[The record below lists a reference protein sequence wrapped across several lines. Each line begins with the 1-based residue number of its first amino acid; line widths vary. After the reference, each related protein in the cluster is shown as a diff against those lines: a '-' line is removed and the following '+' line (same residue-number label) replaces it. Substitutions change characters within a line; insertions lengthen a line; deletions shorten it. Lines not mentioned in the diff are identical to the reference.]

1 MIGLLSLANS
11 DLTPGRDNMANT
23 NRVSIKD
30 IAKIAGVSYSTVSR
44 ALHNNPLI
52 SQEVRENIQNIAVS
66 MGYTPNALAQSLQSR
81 RTNSVGVVITTIS
94 DPFFADV
101 VHGVEAEAK
110 KAGIS
115 VFLATTNND
124 PEEEINIIETFN
136 QRRVD
141 GVIVASSRI
150 GSGYANRLE
159 QIQIP
164 VIMVN
169 AESEEEGKFIFSAS
183 VDDHAGACM
192 AVDHLVELGHRR
204 IGYLGVSNRNVSHK
218 HRLDGYLDTMKKHSI
233 RVNKEW
239 VIINED
245 NSPGELSLDFR
256 IGHELGQE
264 IIKTN
269 VTAVFCYC
277 DTIAGGVMDTCRRS
291 GLQLPQQMSIVGFDD
306 NIISQILYPPLTT
319 IHQPEEEIGAKA
331 MRMLIASLAG
341 EDVQD
346 IMLSPRLIIRES
358 TTAAIN

>member
-1 MIGLLSLANS
+1 
-11 DLTPGRDNMANT
+11 MAHV

-44 ALHNNPLI
+44 ALHNNTLI
-52 SQEVRENIQNIAVS
+52 SLEVREHIQKIAAS

-169 AESEEEGKFIFSAS
+169 AESEGEGKLIYSAS

-192 AVDHLVELGHRR
+192 AVNHLIELGHTR
-204 IGYLGVSNRNVSHK
+204 IGYLGVSNRDVSHK
-218 HRLDGYLDTMKKHSI
+218 HRMDGYMDTMIKHSI
-233 RVNKEW
+233 AVNNDW
-239 VIINED
+239 VIINQD
-245 NSPGELSLDFR
+245 IAPGELSLDFK
-256 IGHELGQE
+256 IGQQLGFE
-264 IIKTN
+264 ILKTD
-269 VTAVFCYC
+269 VTAIFCYC
-277 DTIAGGVMDTCRRS
+277 DTIAGGVMDTCRRA
-291 GLQLPQQMSIVGFDD
+291 GLSLPNQMSIVGFDD

-319 IHQPEEEIGAKA
+319 IHQPEEEIGERA
-331 MRMLIASLAG
+331 MQMLIASLAG

-358 TTAAIN
+358 TMAAIN